1 MLPFSIRPD
10 SARANLVWATSV
22 QVIEKLAGYA
32 VLAVLTRTLLPAEMG
47 RMFLAATI
55 SGIAATVVSFGTEHH
70 LVRAVASEP
79 SRALTNL
86 GEVLSMRL
94 QNMAPIYAAVNIVFW
109 FLQPGLGPV
118 LLLVTAYDFLEELW
132 YAFSA
137 FFTGQKRIIYRLAI
151 GAALKILT
159 VLAVSIVA
167 YVTRSLGPVLLT
179 YVVLDAG
186 LVASTYL
193 VVQRDFGPLHLRLDW
208 NGGLG
213 LMKVSL
219 PFFAYNILAIVH
231 LRLDTLMIGFM
242 LGVVQVAY
250 YDLGMKMLEVARFL
264 VRPLHSVFYPIFS
277 ELAARRRWK
286 RLRKHALQ
294 VILGSFLLGVAV
306 AIGVQLWGD
315 FAIVL
320 LFGPQYVASVAPTKI
335 LFLSLP
341 LVYLHF
347 VLTTLANALHLERQ
361 SAWLLAVSA
370 ALNLGLNIVVL
381 PRYGIIGAAW
391 TTLASQAVL
400 TVSMLWINA
409 SRLLSLK
416 RA

>member
-1 MLPFSIRPD
+1 
-10 SARANLVWATSV
+10 
-22 QVIEKLAGYA
+22 
-32 VLAVLTRTLLPAEMG
+32 
-47 RMFLAATI
+47 MFLAATI

-409 SRLLSLK
+409 SRLISLK